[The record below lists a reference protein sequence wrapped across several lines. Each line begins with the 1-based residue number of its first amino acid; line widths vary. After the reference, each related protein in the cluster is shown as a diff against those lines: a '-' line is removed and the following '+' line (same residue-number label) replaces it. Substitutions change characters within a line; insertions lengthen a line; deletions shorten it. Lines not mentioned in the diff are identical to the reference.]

1 MPHVF
6 YFEYHPYWGRG
17 PEFADVLRNLTKACS
32 GKAFSIHSPA
42 ELSDAIEVFAR
53 TLDAASID
61 AEHPAGL
68 APVAATR

>member
-1 MPHVF
+1 
-6 YFEYHPYWGRG
+6 
-17 PEFADVLRNLTKACS
+17 VLRNLTKACS

-53 TLDAASID
+53 TLDAASVD
-61 AEHPAGL
+61 PEHPAGL